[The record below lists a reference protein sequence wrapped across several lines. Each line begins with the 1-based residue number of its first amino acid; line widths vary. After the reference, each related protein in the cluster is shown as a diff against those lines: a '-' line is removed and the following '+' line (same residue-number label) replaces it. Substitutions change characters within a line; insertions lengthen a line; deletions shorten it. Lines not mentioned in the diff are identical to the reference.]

1 MKKQMALLAVICAFS
16 ISAHAT
22 GNDKNPCGNS
32 GNNCNIG
39 GNGVAGGQGGNG
51 GVGFGG
57 SSNAVNNNSN
67 VATGGNSAAYGG
79 SASAFGGV
87 SNVDVDNRVS
97 NNVSN
102 TNLNANTNKVENSS
116 LNVQGQTSEQAQ
128 KQNQSQNV
136 KNSGNNTGTAT
147 VTVEGDNFEARRIP
161 VNTAFAPSIAPTAN
175 CALSVSG
182 GISTIA
188 FSGSFGKAYIDQNCA
203 TNEDIRNV
211 ALVLGDKETA
221 EQMKCITSET
231 YRKARAAMNRHCAVE
246 QE

>member
-1 MKKQMALLAVICAFS
+1 MKKTVLALALLAVIGTAN
-16 ISAHAT
+16 AT
-22 GNDKNPCGNS
+22 DKKEGNTTINTTNQGGTGGIGYGGSGGNS
-32 GNNCNIG
+32 NATAISTG
-39 GNGVAGGQGGNG
+39 GAAYASG

-57 SSNAVNNNSN
+57 
-67 VATGGNSAAYGG
+67 T
-79 SASAFGGV
+79 
-87 SNVDVDNRVS
+87 SNVDVRNS
-97 NNVSN
+97 STNVNGNS
-102 TNLNANTNKVENSS
+102 NTNKVENSS

-128 KQNQSQNV
+128 KQNQSTNNAN
-136 KNSGNNTGTAT
+136 NSTNS
-147 VTVEGDNFEARRIP
+147 VVVEGDSFEARRIP

-182 GISTIA
+182 GISTIG